1 MLHRILETTVRT
13 LLCTL
18 LLLSTFA
25 PALAPGP
32 SLAGS
37 ALAQDGAREEARDET
52 FEDVSDVIEVQIPVN
67 VSNRAGAP
75 IRGLTADD
83 FEVFDRGSRQELSG
97 FDVVDLEVLQA
108 NSMMGPTAVEAAIP
122 AAARRHFLLLFDL
135 TFATPA
141 SVTKA
146 RNAAR
151 DFVLRELHPTDLAAA
166 ATYSLDVGPRLLVTF
181 TPDRAQLARAID
193 TLGAPRLLAQEGS
206 IDPLRFMIED
216 PHRSGMSS
224 TFAETETE
232 GGVGAGISE
241 LVDQE
246 VQAYLRV
253 ISNQMDRMERSYARG
268 RVSSWV
274 AGLDEMAQIM
284 ASVEG
289 RKHVVFFSEG
299 FDGRL
304 MLGRGADASD
314 REAQSDRLNLS
325 FGQHWMVDTDD
336 IYGNTALQGQMGD
349 ALETFRRADCVIQ
362 AVDISGLGSDSSEDR
377 RARSVGQDALFYMAN
392 ETGGALFEDTNDLG
406 AELNEV
412 LERSIVT
419 YLLSFQPK
427 GLEYDGSYHRIE
439 VRLKGDRPRGTGV
452 SHRAGYFAP
461 RPFEDLHPLEKSLL
475 ASDAIASAA
484 PRRDLDVDVLVA
496 PFRAGAESAYVPVI
510 IEVGGRKLIS
520 GQEKGSLSA
529 EFYAY
534 VSDDQGQMRD
544 FFSQLVSLDLSE
556 EGRENMSQAG
566 LKYYGHLNLT
576 PGDYLV
582 RVLVRNASTGR
593 TGVQSIRVSVP
604 DYTADSPQLLPPF
617 FIEPSNRWFLV
628 REQRPTQQD
637 SVVYP
642 FTVNGS
648 PYIPSARPVIE
659 QGEASELV
667 LVAYNLEDGDINL
680 RGTVV
685 GPDGDERSAEGL
697 ELVERT
703 VTGIGG
709 LDKLLARF
717 QVGDLASGS
726 YTLQVAVEQPGAGTT
741 QHNSI
746 PFSVR
751 R

>member
-1 MLHRILETTVRT
+1 MHRRIPETTLRT
-13 LLCTL
+13 LFCAL
-18 LLLSTFA
+18 LLLSTLAPPLA
-25 PALAPGP
+25 PA
-32 SLAGS
+32 
-37 ALAQDGAREEARDET
+37 ALAQGAQDQPRDET
-52 FEDVSDVIEVQIPVN
+52 FEEVADVIEVQIPVN
-67 VSNRAGAP
+67 VATRDGAP
-75 IRGLTADD
+75 VRGLTADD
-83 FEVFDRGSRQELSG
+83 FEIFDRGDRQPLSG
-97 FDVVDLEVLQA
+97 FDVVDLEVLQPDFL
-108 NSMMGPTAVEAAIP
+108 MGPSAIDAAIP

-135 TFATPA
+135 TFASPA

-146 RNAAR
+146 RNAAQ
-151 DFVLRELHPTDLAAA
+151 DFVLHELHPTDLVAA
-166 ATYSLDVGPRLLVTF
+166 ATYSLDTGPRLLVTF

-193 TLGAPRLLAQEGS
+193 TLGAPRLLDREGN
-206 IDPLRFMIED
+206 IDPLRFMIEQ
-216 PHRSGMSS
+216 PNRAGMSGTIGES
-224 TFAETETE
+224 EPGQGKFAGLIE
-232 GGVGAGISE
+232 
-241 LVDQE
+241 QE
-246 VQAYLRV
+246 VQAYVQV
-253 ISNQMDRMERSYARG
+253 INRHINRMEKSYLRG

-274 AGLDEMAQIM
+274 SGLDEMAQLLGSID
-284 ASVEG
+284 G
-289 RKHVVFFSEG
+289 RKHVVFFTEG

-304 MLGRGADASD
+304 MLGRGADANDPAAQED
-314 REAQSDRLNLS
+314 RNNLQ
-325 FGQHWMVDTDD
+325 FGNYWDVDPDD
-336 IYGNTALQGQMGD
+336 IYGNTALYRQVYD
-349 ALETFRRADCVIQ
+349 ALEEFRRADCVIQ

-377 RARSVGQDALFYMAN
+377 RARSTGQDALFYMAN
-392 ETGGALFEDTNDLG
+392 ETGGALFENTNDLG
-406 AELNEV
+406 AELNQV
-412 LERSIVT
+412 LERSTVT
-419 YLLSFQPK
+419 YLLSFQPQN
-427 GLEYDGSYHRIE
+427 LEYNGEYHRIE
-439 VRLKGDRPRGTGV
+439 VRLKGEQRRGTDV

-510 IEVGGRKLIS
+510 IEVGGRKLVS
-520 GQEKGSLSA
+520 GHEKGSLSA

-544 FFSQLVSLDLSE
+544 FFSQLVSLDLSD

-576 PGDYLV
+576 AGDYLV

-593 TGVQSIRVSVP
+593 TGIQSIRVSVP

-648 PYIPSARPVIE
+648 PYIPSARPVIV
-659 QGEASELV
+659 QGEESELV
-667 LVAYNLEDGDINL
+667 LVAYNLEDGAINL

-685 GPDGDERSAEGL
+685 GPNGDERAAEGL

-726 YTLQVAVEQPGAGTT
+726 YTLQVAVEQPGAGKT
-741 QHNSI
+741 HYNSI